1 MNREYPEVPI
11 VAVGVVVK
19 RGHEVLLVQRLNE
32 PSQGRWSL
40 PGGVVEL
47 GETVREAARR
57 EVQEECGLQIEPG
70 EVLAVV
76 DNIVRDDTGR
86 IRFHYVLIDLLAEYV
101 GGEPTAASD
110 IGDARWVRAGE
121 VEEFDV
127 TERAGQLVREVL
139 KSAPRPLGDEVAQLR
154 SSAR

>member
-1 MNREYPEVPI
+1 MHREYPEAPI

-32 PSQGRWSL
+32 PSRGRWSL

-57 EVQEECGLQIEPG
+57 EVQEECGLQVEPS

-76 DNIVRDDTGR
+76 DNIVRDEAGL
-86 IRFHYVLIDLLAEYV
+86 IRFHYILIDLLAEYV
-101 GGEPTAASD
+101 SGELAAASD
-110 IGDARWVRAGE
+110 IGDARWVRAEELGE
-121 VEEFDV
+121 LDV
-127 TERAGQLVREVL
+127 TEKASKIVL
-139 KSAPRPLGDEVAQLR
+139 DTLNLA
-154 SSAR
+154 SS

>member
-1 MNREYPEVPI
+1 MNREYPEAPI

-19 RGHEVLLVQRLNE
+19 QGHEVLLVQRLNE
-32 PSQGRWSL
+32 PSQARWSL

-57 EVQEECGLQIEPG
+57 EVQEECGLQVKPG
-70 EVLAVV
+70 EVLAIV
-76 DNIVRDDTGR
+76 DNIVRDEAGR
-86 IRFHYVLIDLLAEYV
+86 VRFHYVLIDLLAEYV
-101 GGEPTAASD
+101 GGKLAAASD
-110 IGDARWVRAGE
+110 IGDARWVTEQELGE
-121 VEEFDV
+121 LDM
-127 TERAGQLVREVL
+127 TEKASQLVREVL

>member
-1 MNREYPEVPI
+1 MNREYPEAPI

-32 PSQGRWSL
+32 PSRGRWSL

-57 EVQEECGLQIEPG
+57 EVQEECGLQVEPG
-70 EVLAVV
+70 QVLAVV
-76 DNIVRDDTGR
+76 DNIVRDEAGR

-101 GGEPTAASD
+101 GGELAAASD
-110 IGDARWVRAGE
+110 IGDARWVSEKELGE
-121 VEEFDV
+121 LDV
-127 TERAGQLVREVL
+127 TEKARQLVQEVL
-139 KSAPRPLGDEVAQLR
+139 SSAP
-154 SSAR
+154 S

>member
-19 RGHEVLLVQRLNE
+19 QGHEVLLVQRLNE

-57 EVQEECGLQIEPG
+57 EVHEECGLQIEPG

-76 DNIVRDDTGR
+76 DNIVRDETGR

-101 GGEPTAASD
+101 GGELAAASD
-110 IGDARWVRAGE
+110 IGDARWVTEGE
-121 VEEFDV
+121 LGELDV
-127 TERAGQLVREVL
+127 TEKARELVREVL
-139 KSAPRPLGDEVAQLR
+139 RR
-154 SSAR
+154 H